1 MVKQVLIFAFVLSS
15 LALRAQDTLFFTL
28 TQGPFSV
35 VKLAGFYADRI
46 DVIDSTL
53 TNSAGEAKFILKPNL
68 RHGQYAILLSDTMA
82 FDFFYSGNN
91 LIIKSYQDH
100 LLDSLTFNNSVENN
114 DFQEFVKREAIHDKK
129 MQLLNQCLDEY
140 PKNDPFYNQLKTK
153 AISEQIDYEAYINQI
168 VRKHPEK
175 FLAKYLNYRRPVL
188 SDASIG
194 HHQALAYKKL
204 HYFDRVDFND
214 TSLLHSNAY
223 SRIIISY
230 LSLYSDPDL
239 NLAEQQK
246 AFNEGIK
253 IIMDKTADNR
263 MVYEFVVTY
272 LIDGFERFG
281 FDDVITFISD
291 YYVTGNCENEQQI
304 AGISGKI
311 NKMKK
316 MLPGNKAPE
325 LIGTMLSGEKF
336 DMSNYKGKWKL
347 IVFWASWCP
356 HCDIILPKL
365 HDFYTTQNH
374 SKWEVMAYSLDTD
387 KEAWKSLVEKNHYTW
402 PNISELKGW
411 DSKTVTNFGISATP
425 TIYLIDPNNII
436 VAKPTR
442 LYEIKELLK
451 QHNLL

>member
-1 MVKQVLIFAFVLSS
+1 
-15 LALRAQDTLFFTL
+15 
-28 TQGPFSV
+28 
-35 VKLAGFYADRI
+35 
-46 DVIDSTL
+46 
-53 TNSAGEAKFILKPNL
+53 
-68 RHGQYAILLSDTMA
+68 
-82 FDFFYSGNN
+82 
-91 LIIKSYQDH
+91 
-100 LLDSLTFNNSVENN
+100 
-114 DFQEFVKREAIHDKK
+114 
-129 MQLLNQCLDEY
+129 
-140 PKNDPFYNQLKTK
+140 
-153 AISEQIDYEAYINQI
+153 
-168 VRKHPEK
+168 
-175 FLAKYLNYRRPVL
+175 
-188 SDASIG
+188 
-194 HHQALAYKKL
+194 
-204 HYFDRVDFND
+204 
-214 TSLLHSNAY
+214 
-223 SRIIISY
+223 

-347 IVFWASWCP
+347 IVFWASSCP
-356 HCDIILPKL
+356 HCDFVLPKL
-365 HDFYTTQNH
+365 HDFYSAQNH
-374 SKWEVMAYSLDTD
+374 TKWEVIAYSLDTNI
-387 KEAWKSLVEKNHYTW
+387 ETWKSLAAKNLYSW
-402 PNISELKGW
+402 PQLSELKGW
-411 DSKTVTNFGISATP
+411 DSKTVMNFGISATP
-425 TIYLIDPNNII
+425 MFYLIDPNNII

-442 LYEIKELLK
+442 LYEIKQLLI